1 MRTRRRLRPA
11 LLALATFA
19 LGACEALD
27 SLPVDCTD
35 NFVWGL
41 QVQVQDS
48 VTSAPSASGAQLIA
62 RDGAYADT
70 ASYPPNRPDLDDLP
84 LVGAG
89 ERAGTYT
96 VTVRKSGFLDW
107 ERSNVVVTADECH
120 VRPVALT
127 ARLKRTP

>member
-1 MRTRRRLRPA
+1 MRTSRHVP
-11 LLALATFA
+11 LLLLPLLTFA
-19 LGACEALD
+19 LGACDAFD
-27 SLPVDCTD
+27 SPPVFCTD
-35 NFVWGL
+35 NFVWGI
-41 QVQVQDS
+41 QVEVQDS
-48 VTSAPSASGAQLIA
+48 VTSAPSASGAEVIA

-107 ERSNVVVTADECH
+107 ERSDVVVTADECH

-127 ARLKRTP
+127 ARLQRAP